1 MLDTYDFKEIDEKL
15 VKITY
20 DETENLVRTLADIS
34 PKAVVYHNEARFR
47 LKKYLEKKRSFKLF
61 QFRISLFL
69 KSKFTI
75 LN

>member
-47 LKKYLEKKRSFKLF
+47 LKKYLEKKRYYAESFAV
-61 QFRISLFL
+61 
-69 KSKFTI
+69 
-75 LN
+75 